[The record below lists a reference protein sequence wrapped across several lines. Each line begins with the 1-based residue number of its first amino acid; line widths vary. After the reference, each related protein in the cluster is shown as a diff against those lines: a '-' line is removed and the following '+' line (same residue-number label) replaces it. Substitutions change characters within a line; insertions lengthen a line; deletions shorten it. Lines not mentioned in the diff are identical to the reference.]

1 MAMERWIVVLTLVAG
16 LAGVRPVTAQVTRA
30 DSAAVIQGAASELEA
45 QGRRELAKALY
56 EYLIRRYPGTP
67 AALEA
72 ERRLAVA
79 RAAAQT
85 GLDREGRVELT
96 VWSTLFGLWLGVAV
110 PATFGANDPEPYG
123 LGLLIGGPAGFLA
136 SRYYTSRTWV
146 GTGDARAITWGGMWG
161 TWQGYGWREVL
172 GIGTRTHEVCP
183 GCPPA
188 EETPSEAVFA
198 SMLVGGLAGVA
209 TGALL
214 ARSQDIPP
222 GTATMVS
229 FGSLWGTWFAVA
241 AGMLG
246 DLEGDDLLTTALL
259 GGNAGLVSTAFL
271 APRWD
276 MSRERARLVNVAG
289 VAGLVGGLGLD
300 LLLQPDDDKVQVAIP
315 LATSVAG
322 LAAGALLTR
331 GYDRARD
338 RDDGPD
344 SGAMIELRDGR
355 LGFDVPLPSPALVR
369 QPGRDHGRLAPAVRL
384 TLLDARF

>member
-1 MAMERWIVVLTLVAG
+1 M
-16 LAGVRPVTAQVTRA
+16 
-30 DSAAVIQGAASELEA
+30 
-45 QGRRELAKALY
+45 
-56 EYLIRRYPGTP
+56 
-67 AALEA
+67 
-72 ERRLAVA
+72 
-79 RAAAQT
+79 
-85 GLDREGRVELT
+85 
-96 VWSTLFGLWLGVAV
+96 
-110 PATFGANDPEPYG
+110 
-123 LGLLIGGPAGFLA
+123 
-136 SRYYTSRTWV
+136 
-146 GTGDARAITWGGMWG
+146 
-161 TWQGYGWREVL
+161 L